1 MKDSYRI
8 TNQSK
13 DYSLYKEWSLWSKML
28 GKILLLSGPESSG
41 KTTLMLKII
50 DKFPNWKTINHKKI
64 AQEVFDSEKIQ
75 SFFFNYLAEISNI
88 TGKHIITL
96 EQLYQINDEGLTS
109 SYKIRIKKI
118 KNEIAAIT
126 TAEYFRDIFL
136 TQIFLAYYDALK
148 QYIFAGDNVIIDEVL
163 VSSEREYGIFR
174 YYCNYP
180 NIKRMLLFNTMSEI
194 LEKCIIR
201 NNKFLTLLNEHLNID
216 DFIASQK
223 KMERETGS
231 SSSTCRMPGDII
243 KAYKRYYHFKV
254 IPVNNDIILE
264 ETTLDTL
271 QSVICRI
278 AKQQLSLIKNL
289 VKKGYIIDIAEN
301 LVDVSKELQEIFGTA
316 KKAYVISK
324 TTFEYIIK
332 APGVTE
338 LTELDNAEFLQ
349 NLLKDVFEWKDRD
362 SYNYSDCTEKVSL
375 FSVGL
380 TVLPKNNNTP
390 LLIYPCYTMNTHFV
404 QEWNIWCKC
413 FGKVL
418 IINGNSCSGKTTL
431 SKYLGKFGFHTIS
444 LDDLLTDI
452 YSDYIRTNFFDR
464 ITTIESFVKEDDF
477 TKILF
482 GFKFY
487 LDKYTEEQISIIDRF
502 QQDIYIMYEEGLI
515 ELNPPTLIEKLNSLY
530 DKAKIYIF
538 SGQNV
543 VIDIAEPKANIDL
556 LAYAFRY
563 YPITVALLYNPLK
576 ENLKKCFHKNEVSLK
591 TGQVHFRF
599 PKDIIIGYQ
608 EFYKFVPKSDI
619 CQYDYIIE
627 KTNKAQLIK
636 VLGHVTSHQLYLNKA
651 LKSLLT
657 IPHEYEENYT
667 KKRAIET
674 DKLNS
679 LVSTVTEFIKL
690 ENSQDIF
697 MIPLV
702 EFNYIINPNLMGDNS
717 ICL

>member
-13 DYSLYKEWSLWSKML
+13 GYSLYKEWSLWSKML

-50 DKFPNWKTINHKKI
+50 DKFPNWKTINRKKI

-75 SFFFNYLAEISNI
+75 SFFFNYLAEVSNI

-289 VKKGYIIDIAEN
+289 VKKGYIIDITEN

-338 LTELDNAEFLQ
+338 LTELDNVEFLQ

-375 FSVGL
+375 FSVGV

-452 YSDYIRTNFFDR
+452 YSDYIRINFFDR
-464 ITTIESFVKEDDF
+464 ITTIESFVKDDDF

-487 LDKYTEEQISIIDRF
+487 LDKYTEEQISIIERF

-636 VLGHVTSHQLYLNKA
+636 VLGHVTNHQLYLNKA

-674 DKLNS
+674 DKLNI